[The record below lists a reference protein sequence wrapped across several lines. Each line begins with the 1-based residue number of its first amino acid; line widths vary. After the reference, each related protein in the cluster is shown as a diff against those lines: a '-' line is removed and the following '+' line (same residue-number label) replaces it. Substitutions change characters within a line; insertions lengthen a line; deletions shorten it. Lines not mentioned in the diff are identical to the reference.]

1 MNWTLW
7 QTVIVCGL
15 LCTGCAEKP
24 PTNPAAQAMIHPPRT
39 VDTSRMPSLSIVLN
53 EVELEDQALTFQ
65 SGEELSGTIR
75 ISEED
80 TQALMEFPIKEVHFR
95 MLPVTAAEKEWD
107 RFMFASGTFFHS
119 VIGKD
124 TFRHT
129 LKLPPGNY
137 EMRTIVLLINPIKEA
152 PEILLVRKNSLQIT
166 EP

>member
-1 MNWTLW
+1 MN
-7 QTVIVCGL
+7 
-15 LCTGCAEKP
+15 
-24 PTNPAAQAMIHPPRT
+24 PPRT

-53 EVELEDQALTFQ
+53 EVELKDQALTFQ
-65 SGEELSGTIR
+65 RGEELSGTIK

-80 TQALMEFPIKEVHFR
+80 TQALMEFPMKEFQFR
-95 MLPVTAAEKEWD
+95 MLPVNAAEDDWN
-107 RFMFASGTFFHS
+107 RFSYASGTFFPAA
-119 VIGKD
+119 INQLTGEGM
-124 TFRHT
+124 FRHT